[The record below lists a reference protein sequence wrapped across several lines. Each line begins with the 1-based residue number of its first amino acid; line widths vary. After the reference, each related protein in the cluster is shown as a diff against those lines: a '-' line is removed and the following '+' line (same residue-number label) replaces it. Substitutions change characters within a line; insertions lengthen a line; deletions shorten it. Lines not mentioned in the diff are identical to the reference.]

1 MDKKLQKLLEEHPLP
16 KGCTLVEPIEPN
28 PEKVLEYLNQ
38 LKRLVSPK
46 DAKIVQKAID
56 KYNTTIL

>member
-1 MDKKLQKLLEEHPLP
+1 MDKNLQELLEKHPLP
-16 KGCTLVEPIEPN
+16 KGCTLIETMEPN

-38 LKRLVSPK
+38 LKGLVSPK

-56 KYNTTIL
+56 KYITKG